1 MAGLSLTSFSDWS
14 FFDIIQWLVFLW
26 HHSVTGLSLTSID
39 DWSFFDIIQWL
50 VFLWHHSITGLSLT
64 SVDGRSFAG
73 AGRLPSFSWFLW
85 MSANDRS
92 WLRGWSII
100 SVAPAF
106 LPQPAMILQHFSAVN
121 RQTLD
126 EVTSNRNVPAVL
138 LYIDD
143 TSAMSITNPGQERYS
158 FAFSA
163 SAVVRKR
170 GDDFPQN
177 MQSSKASRFRSVKR
191 ILIQMPPQRYTYGCN
206 GNYWE

>member
-1 MAGLSLTSFSDWS
+1 MAWQLFLFVLTSVYGWS
-14 FFDIIQWLVFLW
+14 FFDIIRWLVFPWHQSMMVFLW
-26 HHSVTGLSLTSID
+26 HHSMTGLSLTSID
-39 DWSFFDIIQWL
+39 D
-50 VFLWHHSITGLSLT
+50 GLSLT
-64 SVDGRSFAG
+64 SIAGRSFAG

-85 MSANDRS
+85 MSANDWS

-106 LPQPAMILQHFSAVN
+106 LPQPAMILQHSSAVN

-126 EVTSNRNVPAVL
+126 EVTSNRNLPTVL

-143 TSAMSITNPGQERYS
+143 TSAVTITNPGQERYS

-170 GDDFPQN
+170 GDDFLQN
-177 MQSSKASRFRSVKR
+177 KQSDKASRFPSVKR
-191 ILIQMPPQRYTYGCN
+191 ILIQMPSQCYTYGCN